1 MPSLSWSLFTPP
13 TLEASVYL
21 LVLSSV
27 FVPVCYGLLRE
38 PLCCRIPTKDPRE
51 DTLPGSGP
59 FSTWVVSLVLWYVLI
74 FFLSILFYH
83 HPTRVSVR
91 FPRNDLRKIRDN
103 SRSDLLRSLINGFQI
118 PLGQNIHVKTN
129 STVSDGTYIAF
140 IILMFI
146 GFLLALLLCNAKDIY
161 REDGSRVVLMKHPT
175 WQSEFIGLYTTLRTE
190 PYIILLFPMFWSS
203 NWFTTYQF
211 NAFNGSYFNTRT
223 KSLNNLLYWTAQ
235 IWGALIFGY
244 CLDIERVRRTVRAKV
259 CVLVLFVITMVIW
272 GGGYDFAKT
281 YTRADV
287 AASTFVPMDWQDDG
301 YVGKMFLYIFYGF
314 YDASWQASAYW

>member
-1 MPSLSWSLFTPP
+1 L
-13 TLEASVYL
+13 
-21 LVLSSV
+21 
-27 FVPVCYGLLRE
+27 
-38 PLCCRIPTKDPRE
+38 
-51 DTLPGSGP
+51 
-59 FSTWVVSLVLWYVLI
+59 
-74 FFLSILFYH
+74 LFY
-83 HPTRVSVR
+83 RLARISVR
-91 FPRNDLRKIRDN
+91 FPRNDSWKIRDN
-103 SRSDLLRSLINGFQI
+103 SRPNLLRSLINSFEI

-129 STVSDGTYIAF
+129 STVNDGTYIAF
-140 IILMFI
+140 IILMFV

-161 REDGSRVVLMKHPT
+161 REDGSRVVLMKNPT

-211 NAFNGSYFNTRT
+211 NAFNGAYFNTRT
-223 KSLNNLLYWTAQ
+223 KALNNLLYWTAQ

-259 CVLVLFVITMVIW
+259 CVFVLFAITMVIW

-287 AASTFVPMDWQDDG
+287 AQKTFIPMDWEDDG